1 MTLRHLMRI
10 LGPGRKDGRNLT
22 YQEAYEG
29 FSAVLSGT
37 ESEIQVGAFLVLL
50 RTKGVTVEELT
61 AFARAAR
68 ARATI
73 PCKDMQGLVCVCP
86 PHDGMDRTPP
96 LEVAAGLIA
105 AAAGVRVLILSDR
118 CVPPKRGLTAAS
130 VLEALGMG
138 MTWDPS
144 EAESWVAKTR
154 FGVCAVTGMLPCL
167 MQLRRVRGD
176 VGIRTPLATVEK
188 LLAPSSAAVVL
199 GAQGGPVLGAAV
211 EVIQGLGHPRGI
223 ALQGPEGGVIPS
235 VRKRTRGIEIADR
248 HLVPLNVEPED
259 FGLGCESEP
268 DLPVYGPPPDDQGT
282 GDNPELV
289 RCAGEITR
297 AVLAGEGGPAR
308 CATLL
313 GAAIILKAGGKALT
327 LAEGVD
333 LATAALDGGAANE
346 VLARVRELES

>member
-22 YQEAYEG
+22 YEEAYEG
-29 FSAVLSGT
+29 FGSILSGT
-37 ESEIQVGAFLVLL
+37 ESEILVGAFLVVL
-50 RTKGVTVEELT
+50 RMKGVTVEELT
-61 AFARAAR
+61 AFAHAAR
-68 ARATI
+68 ERATI
-73 PCKDMQGLVCVCP
+73 PCLDVQGLVCVCP

-96 LEVAAGLIA
+96 LEVAAGLVS
-105 AAAGVRVLILSDR
+105 AAAGARVLILSDR

-130 VLEALGMG
+130 VLEALGAS

-154 FGVCAVTGMLPCL
+154 FGACSVSGMLPSL

-211 EVIQGLGHPRGI
+211 EVIQALGHPRGI

-235 VRKRTRGIEIADR
+235 IRKRTRGIEIADR

-259 FGLGCESEP
+259 FGLGSPAEP
-268 DLPVYGPPPDDQGT
+268 DLPVYGPPTEDQGT

-289 RCAGEITR
+289 RCVGEITR

-308 CATLL
+308 SATLL
-313 GAAIILKAGGKALT
+313 GAAVILKAAGKALT

-333 LATAALDGGAANE
+333 LATAALDNGAARE
-346 VLARVRELES
+346 VLAKLRRIDG